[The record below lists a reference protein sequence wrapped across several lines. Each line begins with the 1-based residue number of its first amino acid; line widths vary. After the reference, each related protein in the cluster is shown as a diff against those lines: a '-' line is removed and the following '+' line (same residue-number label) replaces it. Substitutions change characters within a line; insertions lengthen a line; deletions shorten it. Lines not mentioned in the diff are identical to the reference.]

1 MKIGISVNGEGR
13 GHLSRARALAEIL
26 ETRYD
31 LSFWA
36 PEHLAGELSA
46 HFPHAE
52 VRTIP
57 YFKFVQR
64 GFNLDYGATVAENA
78 ALFVG
83 RGRVSARIARELRE
97 SRVDAV
103 LSDFEPFAS
112 RAARSVGI
120 PVLQLNH
127 PSVVARSLSLDP
139 ETFLQRSIAIA
150 VARFMAGHADK
161 TIVCSFFDGDVG
173 PIIRKALRETKRA
186 SDGHFVVSVKPHYRA
201 AIERALDAIGR
212 DIFRVFPDP
221 EADYDR
227 ELARSRGLIAPAGH
241 QSISEA
247 LALGKPVLAI
257 PVAGQWEQALN
268 AKKLR
273 DSGFGDWANIED
285 LEAALP
291 RFVTN
296 AGRYEEAI
304 EKSRLSVRH
313 GEGKGFCCEDQT
325 FRAACM
331 VESFLLECGVRA
343 ERNRKGLMSAL
354 IPDAF

>member
-1 MKIGISVNGEGR
+1 
-13 GHLSRARALAEIL
+13 
-26 ETRYD
+26 
-31 LSFWA
+31 
-36 PEHLAGELSA
+36 
-46 HFPHAE
+46 
-52 VRTIP
+52 
-57 YFKFVQR
+57 
-64 GFNLDYGATVAENA
+64 
-78 ALFVG
+78 
-83 RGRVSARIARELRE
+83 
-97 SRVDAV
+97 
-103 LSDFEPFAS
+103 
-112 RAARSVGI
+112 
-120 PVLQLNH
+120 
-127 PSVVARSLSLDP
+127 
-139 ETFLQRSIAIA
+139 
-150 VARFMAGHADK
+150 MAGHADK

-212 DIFRVFPDP
+212 DLFRVFPDP

-273 DSGFGDWANIED
+273 ESGFGDWANIED